1 MLRGFQQ
8 QGLKRIR
15 TDTKAVVENDTTA
28 APDARELSA
37 NGDMLVS
44 GTSSS
49 YHVNNG

>member
-37 NGDMLVS
+37 KWRYACLWNQL
-44 GTSSS
+44 
-49 YHVNNG
+49 